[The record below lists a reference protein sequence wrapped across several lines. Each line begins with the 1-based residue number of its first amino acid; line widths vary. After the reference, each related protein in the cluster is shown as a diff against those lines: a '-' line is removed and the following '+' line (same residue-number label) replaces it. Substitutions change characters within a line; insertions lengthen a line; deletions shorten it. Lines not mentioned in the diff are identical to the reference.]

1 MTHTQ
6 KSAKALYDLL
16 DGLCGMVVERG
27 WDGLERYYKEPYK
40 MFVSNL
46 ALLSVLDNDLAENIE
61 IYCLHWGIIE
71 SKNKEN
77 K

>member
-1 MTHTQ
+1 MSATKKT
-6 KSAKALYDLL
+6 AKALYNLL

-27 WDGLERYYKEPYK
+27 WDGLDRHFDKPFE

-46 ALLSVLDNDLAENIE
+46 ALLSVLDSRLSDKIE
-61 IYCLHWGIIE
+61 DYCRQWGIIK
-71 SKNKEN
+71 SNKEN